1 MIIEGQNISQ
11 RMYGLY
17 IEYIYSTIASV
28 LVIRS
33 LVSGYI
39 VFGIFA
45 LENRVPERNVFI
57 TSTDSR

>member
-1 MIIEGQNISQ
+1 
-11 RMYGLY
+11 MYGLY
-17 IEYIYSTIASV
+17 KYIYSTVASV

-39 VFGIFA
+39 IFGIFA
-45 LENRVPERNVFI
+45 LENRVPELNVFI

>member
-1 MIIEGQNISQ
+1 MIIEGQNISH

-17 IEYIYSTIASV
+17 KYLYSTIASV

>member
-17 IEYIYSTIASV
+17 KYIYSTIAV

-45 LENRVPERNVFI
+45 LENRVPECNVYI